1 MSNLPLEF
9 DDKVNH
15 PELEAFFQQFG
26 LEKYI
31 SAPEFN
37 KMRDA
42 INELFFYSDI
52 GADTENK
59 LIHISKIE
67 IIENVLYVRNFISPI
82 IMKLSRWI
90 INNELYA
97 DGTERSFPIP
107 AVTAGY
113 NRCDLL
119 VVTENTDAPFKY
131 IVGTE
136 DSENF
141 IEPSYNLFNEV
152 RVIPVYVTS
161 SGAETGGEV
170 PASDEFIT
178 KVSQNWTVVN
188 AVNQDYNQTFLSGFN
203 KQNIIINNIMMGTP
217 AYVSKGLNLNQVPV
231 PANNSYY
238 SGAPIRLAN
247 KTASS
252 ALSSYSV
259 TLLHNATGGVTGQ
272 VAKYHFPDG
281 ENYTVKRGEV
291 LTFVLRYISSFAGWI
306 LEFVSTNMPEG
317 GSGGGINQNL
327 EQVLETG
334 SEAVLDYGETVS
346 IKIDRSLEDSSETEF
361 LQQND
366 KIAII
371 KKAGSSF
378 AEAYAEGD
386 NDAQKA
392 GLRVGVEE
400 DPDYNAIELE
410 NNAMT
415 VIDRR
420 EESGLAY
427 EGEYE
432 SNFHAKSL
440 VSKKYVDDKVVEAIG
455 DISTV
460 SFLAVEELPETGQ
473 ANIIYLVPNEEV
485 APNVKDEYIWL
496 SGAWELI
503 GSTELDLS
511 NYVLKED
518 VIGNAG
524 ELPFTN
530 GEETGFVLRKIHG
543 DDFNIPSNYTAN
555 GKLAVWQTWT
565 ESWVSY
571 GISLYP
577 DSGYNIPLRFN
588 GRLQGGTAV
597 NDYDLVPLIQ
607 FNSLTRY
614 SKTHFVDLTI
624 SMGQFLA
631 LHTTLVPFPNLGL
644 SGSEYALLESAVGI
658 VDLNFT
664 GGFLNPDPG
673 DNLRL
678 AVYREPAR
686 IVGNSSYGTQNI
698 TAKKFVNQFHIGTYM
713 NEPATQFLIGTEEA
727 VKYSGAPTGEVRIR
741 IYYKIANF

>member
-317 GSGGGINQNL
+317 GSGGGTNQNL

-371 KKAGSSF
+371 KKAGASF

-386 NDAQKA
+386 DDAQKA

-410 NNAMT
+410 NGTMT

-420 EESGLAY
+420 EKSGLAY

-440 VSKKYVDDKVVEAIG
+440 VSKKYVDDKVVETIG

-473 ANIIYLVPNEEV
+473 VNIIYLVPNGEA

-496 SGAWELI
+496 SGSWELI

-518 VIGNAG
+518 VIGDAG

-530 GEETGFVLRKIHG
+530 GAGDGTTLRKITRADITTFTHG
-543 DDFNIPSNYTAN
+543 LLGLSAGNWYQY
-555 GKLAVWQTWT
+555 AVSQA
-565 ESWVSY
+565 
-571 GISLYP
+571 LYP
-577 DSGYNIPLRFN
+577 SSVAYRKNN
-588 GRLQGGTAV
+588 GALEVGTASG
-597 NDYDLVPLIQ
+597 NADALSLGQ
-607 FNSLTRY
+607 FNTLIRY

-624 SMGQFLA
+624 DMGQFLT
-631 LHTTLVPFPNLGL
+631 LDTTPVAFPGLGL
-644 SGSEYALLESAVGI
+644 TGGEYAFIEPALGI

-664 GGFLNPDPG
+664 GGTLNPNPSDIV
-673 DNLRL
+673 RL
-678 AVYREPAR
+678 AIYREPTR
-686 IVGNSSYGTQNI
+686 VVGGSTYGNQNLG
-698 TAKKFVNQFHIGTYM
+698 AKKFVNQFHVGDFT
-713 NEPATQFLIGTEEA
+713 NEPATSFQLGMQA
-727 VKYSGAPTGEVRIR
+727 PVSYSGTPTGQVRIR